1 MARAVPHSLFA
12 SARGE
17 PRRRRVDDAVVLGVA
32 VATVLATAPAV
43 GERTVGAA
51 EVVDAFDRL
60 LGWLDPLWPTG
71 YAGASVLCVVLLA
84 AAVISRRMALLR
96 DIVLAAGTA
105 YAAGDGAHARH
116 R

>member
-1 MARAVPHSLFA
+1 M
-12 SARGE
+12 
-17 PRRRRVDDAVVLGVA
+17 
-32 VATVLATAPAV
+32 ATVLATAPAV

-60 LGWLDPLWPTG
+60 LGWLDPLWQTG

-105 YAAGDGAHARH
+105 YAAGGGAHARH